1 MQPRYYRGVRRHRLI
16 AFFLITFGLS
26 WGIPGFAL
34 LLSIVTGAFEV
45 SLGRLSPLSCLF
57 FWGPALSAGSVVLF
71 TQGRRGLAAYLRR
84 LTEIRFAWRWW
95 LSVLVGVPLLKLLAF
110 AIAQDTDQSWT
121 LVTTLPAD
129 VLLTATALSALEVPV
144 SEFGW
149 RGFALPLL
157 QRHVNGLVASVFLG
171 ALWSLWYVPWLLPGA
186 VMTWS
191 PAGDSIPSFVRFFA
205 GSIALSITTTVLFNG
220 GRGSVPLVILFQW
233 LSNLPRA
240 WELESAISYIDTVIA
255 LTTAVVLIF
264 VVRRRYLWHASLAV
278 DVTPGVPDPPRES

>member
-1 MQPRYYRGVRRHRLI
+1 M
-16 AFFLITFGLS
+16 
-26 WGIPGFAL
+26 
-34 LLSIVTGAFEV
+34 
-45 SLGRLSPLSCLF
+45 
-57 FWGPALSAGSVVLF
+57 
-71 TQGRRGLAAYLRR
+71 
-84 LTEIRFAWRWW
+84 
-95 LSVLVGVPLLKLLAF
+95 PLLKLLAF

-171 ALWSLWYVPWLLPGA
+171 AIWSLWYVPWLLPGA

-240 WELESAISYIDTVIA
+240 WELEAAISYIDTVIA

-264 VVRRRYLWHASLAV
+264 VVRRRYLWHAGLVA
-278 DVTPGVPDPPRES
+278 DVTPGVPDPSRES